1 MGKKLLLADYVQER
15 ITALRL
21 EKGISEYRMSYE
33 LGHSRGYINS
43 ITSGKSLPSMPEF
56 LCICDYFNI
65 TPEDFF
71 QSENMHPITV
81 RMLLRKLNSLSKD
94 DLRSIK
100 NLIHELGEK
109 E

>member
-1 MGKKLLLADYVQER
+1 MSEEPIDLQYIRDR
-15 ITALRL
+15 ITTLRTA
-21 EKGISEYRMSYE
+21 KGLSERKLSTE
-33 LGHSRGYINS
+33 LGHSLGYINNIS
-43 ITSGKSLPSMPEF
+43 TGKSLPSMTELF
-56 LCICDYFNI
+56 AICAYFQI

-100 NLIHELGEK
+100 NLIYELGEK

>member
-1 MGKKLLLADYVQER
+1 MSEEPIDLQYIRDR
-15 ITALRL
+15 ITTLRTA
-21 EKGISEYRMSYE
+21 KGLSERKLSTE
-33 LGHSRGYINS
+33 LGHSLGYINNIS
-43 ITSGKSLPSMPEF
+43 KGRSLPSMAEF
-56 LCICDYFNI
+56 LYICNYFGI

-71 QSENMHPITV
+71 QPDNRHPIIV

-94 DLRSIK
+94 DLRLIK